1 MPISVSRPIAS
12 GCIVACAVALAFPA
26 VAGAAKFKT
35 VGADLRVVGPQGQT
49 LAQQVQ
55 YTGTA
60 QIPTDPNA
68 TCFGQG
74 TGGSGA
80 KVKIAGPTALG
91 QVQDASKVTRDLK
104 PLSVTD
110 AFEFGLGVCGIGGF
124 ATSGSSSWYVK
135 SNHVGSQV
143 GADQIVVGKDD
154 EILWYLAPSFPY
166 PSELGLEGP
175 RTTKPNSDVEV
186 SALAYDDAGNRSPA
200 AGATVSGGSA
210 PVTTD
215 AQGNA
220 TASVGSKDV
229 ALQATSG
236 SLIPSEELELC
247 VAGNARECSPQTLVE
262 GTGKRD
268 KMFGTPVA
276 DRIKARAADD
286 VVKARGGG
294 PDKINCGKGRRDVAY
309 VKADDVT
316 RACEKVKV
324 Q

>member
-1 MPISVSRPIAS
+1 MPISVSRSA

-26 VAGAAKFKT
+26 LAGAAKFKT
-35 VGADLRVVGPQGQT
+35 VGSGLRVVGPQGQT

-60 QIPTDPNA
+60 EIPTDPNA

-80 KVKIAGPTALG
+80 KVKVPGPTALG
-91 QVQDASKVTRDLK
+91 QVQDASKAARDLQ

-124 ATSGSSSWYVK
+124 VTSGSSSWYVK

-143 GADQIVVGKDD
+143 GADQIVVGKND

-166 PSELGLEGP
+166 PSELELEAP
-175 RTTKPNSDVEV
+175 QSTMPNSDVQV
-186 SALAYDDAGNRSPA
+186 TAFAYDDAGKQSPA
-200 AGATVSGGSA
+200 AGATVTGGSA

-220 TASVGSKDV
+220 TVPVGSKDV
-229 ALQATSG
+229 TLQATSG
-236 SLIPSEELELC
+236 SLIPSEAFELC
-247 VAGNARECSPQTLVE
+247 VAEDARDCSPQNLVE

-268 KMFGTPVA
+268 KVFGTPVA

-294 PDKINCGKGRRDVAY
+294 PDTINCGKGRRDVAF
-309 VKADDVT
+309 VKEDDVT
-316 RACEKVKV
+316 RACEKVK
-324 Q
+324 QA